1 MNILVGYDG
10 TNAGKEAL
18 NLGIRHIRAF
28 GGRLFIIRSLGSSAA
43 EDMEKIE
50 SAQRDLS
57 YAETLCRENRVFCD
71 VRLLIR
77 GLEPGED
84 IVTFANEN
92 NIEEIIVGVKRR
104 SRVGKIIFGS
114 TARYVIMEARCP
126 VVTVK

>member
-10 TNAGKEAL
+10 SNAGRDAL
-18 NLGIRHIRAF
+18 RLGIRHVQAF
-28 GGRLFIIRSLGSSAA
+28 GGRLFIIRSLGSGAA

-50 SAQRDLS
+50 NAQRDLS

-92 NIEEIIVGVKRR
+92 DIEEIIVGVKRR

>member
-18 NLGIRHIRAF
+18 RLGIRHAQAF
-28 GGRLFIIRSLGSSAA
+28 EGRLFVIRSLGSNAA

-50 SAQRDLS
+50 KAQQDLS

-77 GLEPGED
+77 GMEPGED
-84 IVTFANEN
+84 IVMFANEN

-126 VVTVK
+126 VLTVK